1 MRTWQCYL
9 RMGFAS
15 GTRAADHC
23 ASKLLGVVAVDCA
36 HLPPAGPLG
45 LHTDSGEPVLL
56 GQDRMCNGEPSCEG
70 AGLFQIDGE
79 AEHHAAVHIDDDGQ
93 RRPLDRLPVL
103 LAASMIFSTV
113 VASRVVPRSERS

>member
-1 MRTWQCYL
+1 MTAVSRFSRWAVFDGDIVIL
-9 RMGFAS
+9 A
-15 GTRAADHC
+15 RAADHC

-79 AEHHAAVHIDDDGQ
+79 AEHHAAVHVDDDGQ

-103 LAASMIFSTV
+103 LIDHNDV
-113 VASRVVPRSERS
+113 HGRVVDLGDG